1 MQILSDFFCSV
12 TEFLLRDS
20 KHTEAMQIAYATPR
34 RRTFPNVPSPLQAPC
49 LELHVATGFI
59 PIYAER
65 RYAYYQ
71 KHVVWQRTKN
81 HEFAYIPQD
90 ANVNSVGARLREDRS
105 YNIYK
110 KRAAEAA
117 LYCWMS
123 DVLIT

>member
-90 ANVNSVGARLREDRS
+90 ANVNSAGTHNSGRAEVTTYTKKEQPKLPFIVG
-105 YNIYK
+105 
-110 KRAAEAA
+110 
-117 LYCWMS
+117 CQMF
-123 DVLIT
+123 